1 MSFNHIKDL
10 ESQREN
16 YRDDPETRDDPQFN
30 KFSEDLSVKVMT
42 AHVVLIVQADIG

>member
-1 MSFNHIKDL
+1 MSINHLNDL

-30 KFSEDLSVKVMT
+30 KFSEDLSAKVMT
-42 AHVVLIVQADIG
+42 ARIVFPVQADIG

>member
-1 MSFNHIKDL
+1 MSFNHLNDL

-30 KFSEDLSVKVMT
+30 KFGEDLSVKVMI
-42 AHVVLIVQADIG
+42 ARIVLLVQADME